1 MNSFLEDEKSQVLL
15 STLSGVKLQKDAIK
29 DSFILFGDLTEISRA
44 RELLLHWKTQR
55 TQDKY
60 NFPAVEP
67 LSETGQSHKKVMP
80 EEQMEID
87 PVSETGQSPEKVM
100 PEEKMEIDPSY
111 SENSDDIEVPES
123 NAGWKRT
130 VSKSDGVLKVN
141 IQGGHESVRY
151 NKQTNFTG
159 SRDNDIYTPTVAG
172 SDQAARLPDTHT
184 TEINHKKIYPN
195 LQGES
200 SENKATNLNSGGLDS
215 SQLKV
220 QYQKGMEVG
229 SSETHLYPRLQ
240 DKEQHGK
247 DKGAVSK
254 GTQDFPVLSDDS
266 LMITTK
272 EGIKV
277 YVYQANLCY
286 LKVDCIVNS
295 SNSLMKHRRGLSK
308 VISDNAGKSLD
319 DECKKYIEIHRSL
332 KDGDVVST
340 DVGKLWHYQ
349 KILHVNAPSWNSS
362 LTDEEFFYPLS
373 EAVVACLLE
382 ANKSKMNS
390 VAIPA
395 LSSGKNQSSYIFIRG
410 LPTCECG
417 N

>member
-44 RELLLHWKTQR
+44 RELLLNWKTQR
-55 TQDKY
+55 TQDKD

-67 LSETGQSHKKVMP
+67 LSETGQSHEKVMP

-87 PVSETGQSPEKVM
+87 P
-100 PEEKMEIDPSY
+100 IY
-111 SENSDDIEVPES
+111 SENSDKIEVPDS
-123 NAGWKRT
+123 NAEWKRT
-130 VSKSDGVLKVN
+130 VSKSEGVLKVN
-141 IQGGHESVRY
+141 IHSGHESVKY
-151 NKQTNFTG
+151 NKQTNFTDENFTEG
-159 SRDNDIYTPTVAG
+159 RDNDIYTPTFAG
-172 SDQAARLPDTHT
+172 SDQAARLPDTRT
-184 TEINHKKIYPN
+184 TETNHNKIYPN

-200 SENKATNLNSGGLDS
+200 SENKATNLKFDGLKR
-215 SQLKV
+215 SQLDV
-220 QYQKGMEVG
+220 QYRKGMEVG
-229 SSETHLYPRLQ
+229 SSETHLYPRLK
-240 DKEQHGK
+240 DKEQYDK

-254 GTQDFPVLSDDS
+254 GTQHFPVLSDDS

-277 YVYQANLCY
+277 YVYPANICY

-295 SNSLMKHRRGLSK
+295 SNSYMKHRRGLSK

-319 DECKKYIEIHRSL
+319 DECKKYIETYQSL
-332 KDGDVVST
+332 KDGDVVAT
-340 DVGKLWHYQ
+340 NVGNLRHY
-349 KILHVNAPSWNSS
+349 KRVLHVNAPRWNSS

-373 EAVVACLLE
+373 EAVVTCLHE
-382 ANKSKMNS
+382 ANKRKMNS

-395 LSSGKNQSSYIFIRG
+395 LSSGKNQYFCTIIIGFSTE
-410 LPTCECG
+410 L
-417 N
+417 